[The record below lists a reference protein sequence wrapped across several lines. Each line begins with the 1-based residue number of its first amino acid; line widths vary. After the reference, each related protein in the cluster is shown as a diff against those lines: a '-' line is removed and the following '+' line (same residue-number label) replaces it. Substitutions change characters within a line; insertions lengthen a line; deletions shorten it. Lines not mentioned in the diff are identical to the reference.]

1 MYRKVLLSIKK
12 GVKVLHRLVESE
24 KVAKVMVRISI
35 EGSELIARVE
45 IIDLFPT
52 IHIKKNIY
60 NDINALEREL

>member
-1 MYRKVLLSIKK
+1 MYRKVQLSIKK
-12 GVKVLHRLVESE
+12 GAKVLHRLVESE
-24 KVAKVMVRISI
+24 KVAKVMVGISI

-45 IIDLFPT
+45 IIDSFPT